1 MREWAIRGGRVVVDE
16 VSGGPRA
23 IVADARPEL
32 RYLLDPAHERWHSD
46 EHRWGSGFLISTG
59 GSARWNVPERLRVDA
74 SGSVAEHRLL
84 PDVTLTI
91 ERRVEDGALR
101 ETHRVANR
109 GDRLLGIGSLG
120 VVVPIHDVYDAA
132 EISLAEAVHAHV
144 WTGGGTGWLLAVP
157 MSGDGP
163 VLRLRLEEGR
173 LGAYSIESRN
183 EFTGSNVRGHL
194 VLQPTDGARNE
205 TAFGGQRALLV
216 PPGDETVLSWTIA
229 IEPDAASAEAAVA
242 PGWSVDRV
250 AAEVG
255 EAIRVAGTAD
265 VEAVDALEVRRD
277 ADGALLTARQPGVH
291 HVDIAGTR
299 TAVLLHPPIRELVLA
314 RIVAILGRHRSFERR
329 GVDAAAFVPA
339 DATTG
344 LTRLA
349 SGWPDWSDGAER
361 VGMPALLQEA
371 RKRGWSD
378 GAADDAL
385 REWLRFARERL
396 IEPDGTA
403 RSGSSTLR
411 PTTRLYD
418 APALAHLF
426 AEQSVLDGSPEDLEL
441 AARVLER
448 AEALGAGAHLSIGHP
463 EAMLL
468 VADLLAADGQQ
479 SRAEALEAAIHAS
492 ADHFAALGTRLPAH
506 EVNYEQSMVAPL
518 VTLFARSYERRPD
531 ARVLAAMT
539 EALRWMRAFGGPQPH
554 VRLHRIGIRHWDGY
568 WFGALRRWGDTFPHY
583 WSVLSAIALE
593 RLPDG
598 LRTPA
603 LDAEAEAIWRANL
616 ADFGADGSASCA
628 FVLPSTVDGVPA
640 HSPDPLAN
648 DQDWALALLLR
659 SRTFA
664 A

>member
-1 MREWAIRGGRVVVDE
+1 MTEWSVRGGRVVVDE
-16 VSGGPRA
+16 ASGGPRA
-23 IVADARPEL
+23 IVADARPAV
-32 RYLLDPAHERWHSD
+32 RFLLDPARERWHGD
-46 EHRWGSGFLISTG
+46 EHRWGSGSLISTA
-59 GSARWNVPERLRVDA
+59 GSARWNVPETLRIDED
-74 SGSVAEHRLL
+74 GSVAEHRPL
-84 PDVTLTI
+84 PGVTVTI
-91 ERRVEDGALR
+91 ERRIEDGALR
-101 ETHRVANR
+101 ETYRVANR
-109 GDRLLGIGSLG
+109 GDRPLGIGSLG

-132 EISLAEAVHAHV
+132 EVSLAEAVHAHV
-144 WTGGGTGWLLAVP
+144 WTGGATGWLLAVP

-183 EFTGSNVRGHL
+183 ERTGSNVRGHV
-194 VLQPTDGARNE
+194 VLQPTDGARNPA
-205 TAFGGQRALLV
+205 AFGGQQALLV
-216 PPGDETVLSWTIA
+216 PAGGDTVLSWTIA

-242 PGWSVDRV
+242 PGWSVDRF

-255 EAIRVAGTAD
+255 EAIRVDGTTD
-265 VEAVDALEVRRD
+265 VEPLGGLEVRP
-277 ADGALLTARQPGVH
+277 DGEGVLLTAREPGVH
-291 HVDIAGTR
+291 HVDVAGTR
-299 TAVLLHPPIRELVLA
+299 TAVLLHPPIPELVRV
-314 RIVAILGRHRSFERR
+314 RIDAILRRHRAVERG
-329 GVDAAAFVPA
+329 GVDAAAFVPF
-339 DATTG
+339 DAASG

-371 RKRGWSD
+371 RKRGW
-378 GAADDAL
+378 ADPEADAAL
-385 REWLRFARERL
+385 RDWMRFARERL
-396 IEPDGTA
+396 VEPDGTA
-403 RSGSSTLR
+403 RSGSRTLR
-411 PTTRLYD
+411 PRTRLYD

-426 AEQSVLDGSPEDLEL
+426 AEQWVLDGSPEDLEL
-441 AARVLER
+441 AARILER
-448 AEALGAGAHLSIGHP
+448 AEELGAGAHLSIGHP

-468 VADLLAADGQQ
+468 VADLLAADGQHE
-479 SRAEALEAAIHAS
+479 RGAALEAAVHAS
-492 ADHFAALGTRLPAH
+492 ADRFAALGPRLPAH

-518 VTLFARSYERRPD
+518 VTLLARSHERRPD

-539 EALRWMRAFGGPQPH
+539 ASLRWLRAFGGPQPH

-583 WSVLSAIALE
+583 WSVLTASALE
-593 RLPDG
+593 RLPDA

-603 LDAEAEAIWRANL
+603 HEAEAEAIWRANL

-640 HSPDPLAN
+640 HSADPLAN